1 MTRKDYQLI
10 ADAIKA
16 SQAQIEARYQAFKD
30 APNVEGQ
37 CLQFD
42 MISHKAQLRGV
53 RRTAAHLAD
62 ALGKD
67 NPRFDAGRFLTAC
80 GYGPITMNPSDP
92 ALDLRPLPAYVGQRF
107 EVTR

>member
-1 MTRKDYQLI
+1 MTRKDYELI
-10 ADAIKA
+10 AAA
-16 SQAQIEARYQAFKD
+16 TAATRAHIEADYQAYVD

-42 MISHKAQLRGV
+42 MISRKAQLRAV

-67 NPRFDAGRFLTAC
+67 NARFDAGRFLTAC
-80 GYGPITMNPSDP
+80 GYGATTMNPTDP
-92 ALDLRPLPAYVGQRF
+92 ALDLRPL
-107 EVTR
+107 